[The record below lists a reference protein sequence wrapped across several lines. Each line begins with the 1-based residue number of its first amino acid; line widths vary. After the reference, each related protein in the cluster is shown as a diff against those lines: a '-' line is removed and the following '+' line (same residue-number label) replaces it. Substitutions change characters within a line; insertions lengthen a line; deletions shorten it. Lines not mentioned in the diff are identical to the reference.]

1 MPAGLHWIGY
11 SGFEPRRRKRRKSCQ
26 SSRPPLSWYGRQM
39 PEELHSTS
47 EGRGFESR
55 PAANKLL
62 WQDSSGVE
70 HRKRISPTPSC
81 LLYHPFSGTADRYLG
96 KLQLIRVSQV
106 RILPRSK
113 RVAQL
118 VEHQPFPK
126 KPSCPPYPPFYGNR
140 RMPEGITLT
149 CKVKNRIPSNTSRH
163 AATHSRPSESAAS
176 IKLLR
181 S

>member
-11 SGFEPRRRKRRKSCQ
+11 SGFESRRRKWRKSCQ

-70 HRKRISPTPSC
+70 HRKRISLTPSC
-81 LLYHPFSGTADRYLG
+81 LLYHPFSGMADRCLG

-113 RVAQL
+113 RVAQS
-118 VEHQPFPK
+118 VEHRLFPK
-126 KPSCPPYPPFYGNR
+126 NLAARRTPSYGSR
-140 RMPEGITLT
+140 RMPEEITLT
-149 CKVKNRIPSNTSRH
+149 FHVKKPYLFNY
-163 AATHSRPSESAAS
+163 
-176 IKLLR
+176 
-181 S
+181 

>member
-11 SGFEPRRRKRRKSCQ
+11 SGFESRRRKRRKSCQ

-113 RVAQL
+113 RVAKS
-118 VEHQPFPK
+118 VEHRLFPK
-126 KPSCPPYPPFYGNR
+126 NLAAR
-140 RMPEGITLT
+140 RTPLFT
-149 CKVKNRIPSNTSRH
+149 
-163 AATHSRPSESAAS
+163 AAGGCLKRLH
-176 IKLLR
+176 
-181 S
+181 

>member
-1 MPAGLHWIGY
+1 M
-11 SGFEPRRRKRRKSCQ
+11 Q
-26 SSRPPLSWYGRQM
+26 
-39 PEELHSTS
+39 EELHSTS

-81 LLYHPFSGTADRYLG
+81 LLYHPFSGMADRCLG

-118 VEHQPFPK
+118 VEHRLFPK
-126 KPSCPPYPPFYGNR
+126 NLAARRTPFLR
-140 RMPEGITLT
+140 RQ
-149 CKVKNRIPSNTSRH
+149 
-163 AATHSRPSESAAS
+163 ADA
-176 IKLLR
+176 
-181 S
+181 

>member
-1 MPAGLHWIGY
+1 
-11 SGFEPRRRKRRKSCQ
+11 
-26 SSRPPLSWYGRQM
+26 M

-81 LLYHPFSGTADRYLG
+81 LLYHPFSGTTDRCLG

-118 VEHQPFPK
+118 VEHRPFPE
-126 KPSCPPYPPFYGNR
+126 KPSCPPYPPFYGGR

-149 CKVKNRIPSNTSRH
+149 FHVKKTVSLQIL
-163 AATHSRPSESAAS
+163 AATPPPIRGRLNSSSGYPKPTTRKEMKNGQHHLVP
-176 IKLLR
+176 IT
-181 S
+181 

>member
-1 MPAGLHWIGY
+1 MHFPNPCCRMRPPLTGGCRQDYIRSVIAGSIPAAG
-11 SGFEPRRRKRRKSCQ
+11 KRRKSCQ
-26 SSRPPLSWYGRQM
+26 SSRPPLFRYGRQM

-81 LLYHPFSGTADRYLG
+81 LLYHPFSGTADRCLG

-106 RILPRSK
+106 RILPRPK
-113 RVAQL
+113 RVGSSVGRASA
-118 VEHQPFPK
+118 V
-126 KPSCPPYPPFYGNR
+126 
-140 RMPEGITLT
+140 
-149 CKVKNRIPSNTSRH
+149 SRK
-163 AATHSRPSESAAS
+163 T
-176 IKLLR
+176 
-181 S
+181 

>member
-1 MPAGLHWIGY
+1 
-11 SGFEPRRRKRRKSCQ
+11 
-26 SSRPPLSWYGRQM
+26 M

-47 EGRGFESR
+47 EGRGFEFR
-55 PAANKLL
+55 PATNKLL

-81 LLYHPFSGTADRYLG
+81 LLYHPFSGMADRCLG

-118 VEHQPFPK
+118 VEHRLFPK
-126 KPSCPPYPPFYGNR
+126 NLAARRTPFYGGR

-149 CKVKNRIPSNTSRH
+149 FHVKKPY
-163 AATHSRPSESAAS
+163 PF
-176 IKLLR
+176 KY
-181 S
+181 